1 VVSNS
6 VKRINKYLCTKHN
19 TMKIE
24 IWSDIMCP
32 FCYIG
37 KRRFEQALDKFEGKD
52 KVEIEWKSYLLSP
65 EMVTDPTKN
74 LHEFLAEHKGISVEE
89 AKEMNG
95 YVAKM
100 AAETGLEYNLDKAI
114 PANSF
119 NAHRVLHFAAEHGKQ
134 NEAKEALFKA
144 YFTDGKNID
153 DAATLVE
160 IAGSVGL
167 DTNKLSGAMGGED
180 YFQDVVMDIQEAR
193 NIGVRGVPFFVF
205 NRKYAVSGAQETDAF
220 LDVLKK
226 SYGEWQQ
233 YNAPLDVVDGD
244 SCGVDGEC

>member
-1 VVSNS
+1 
-6 VKRINKYLCTKHN
+6 
-19 TMKIE
+19 MKIE

-37 KRRFEQALDKFEGKD
+37 KRRFEQALEKFEGKE

-65 EMVTDPTKN
+65 EMVTEPTKN
-74 LHEFLAEHKGISVEE
+74 LHEFLAEHKGISLEE
-89 AKEMNG
+89 AKDLNNH
-95 YVAKM
+95 VAKM
-100 AAETGLEYNLDKAI
+100 AADTGLEYNLDKTI

-119 NAHRVLHFAAEHGKQ
+119 NAHRMLHFAAEHSRQ

-153 DAATLVE
+153 DAATLTE

-167 DTNKLSGAMGGED
+167 DTELLGKAMGGEA

-205 NRKYAVSGAQETDAF
+205 NRKYAVSGAQESDAF
-220 LDVLKK
+220 LDVLEK

-233 YNAPLDVVDGD
+233 ANAPLDVIEGD
-244 SCGVDGEC
+244 SCDVDGVC